1 MNKRGPIIERRGILR
16 GLAASALAAPLA
28 QLFAPH
34 RSRAAAAAATSPPP
48 KVVFFYTPCGLEPP
62 LWHPAQTGSTFT
74 LPRLSAPL
82 APFQSECIFMDGVS
96 MYPLSDHQGGSQQ
109 MLAGDD
115 RDVVTLDLQLGDL
128 LQSATPFSSI
138 QLGIQS
144 RISKGGTPTVPHPHF
159 TRRSL
164 KEEIFAEDNPLAAF
178 ARIFGSS
185 TGSTATSMADAAR
198 LAMQQKSILDAANAD
213 LTALTSTLPNSEKLK
228 IGSYTDSLRALER
241 RLSDQGVTSTAT
253 CSDFSG
259 FNPTH
264 FAVPPVG
271 DPNQASYN
279 QTANRG
285 VVADLQMEIARL
297 ALACGR
303 TRVITLLYEHTN
315 AHNPITDLG
324 IFGVHDASHFNAPPG
339 QLAGNATPEQRDAKL
354 TAWENYRVWY
364 AQKLAQF
371 VTMLKATPDP
381 AGGTLFD
388 NTILFHC
395 SELGDGAPHKTDR
408 VPFVFLG
415 GGALG
420 FKLGQS
426 INFTNT
432 VPAFSGGAH
441 AGTRNLAHSTLL
453 TLIATK
459 MGLPVQ
465 GAQFG
470 FGGAQA
476 LDFRTLGLVT

>member
-1 MNKRGPIIERRGILR
+1 MKRVIERRGILR

-34 RSRAAAAAATSPPP
+34 RSRAAAAAATVPP
-48 KVVFFYTPCGLEPP
+48 KVVFFYTPCGVQLP
-62 LWHPAQTGSTFT
+62 LWHPTQTGKTFT

-82 APFQSECIFMDGVS
+82 APYQSECIFMDGVS
-96 MYPLSDHQGGSQQ
+96 MYPLNDHQGGSQQ
-109 MLAGDD
+109 LLAGDD
-115 RDVVTLDLQLGDL
+115 KDVVTLDLQLGEL
-128 LQSATPFSSI
+128 LKAATPFSSL

-159 TRRSL
+159 SRKSL

-178 ARIFGSS
+178 ARVFGGAS
-185 TGSTATSMADAAR
+185 TGTAGSAMADAAR
-198 LAMQQKSILDAANAD
+198 LAMQRKSILDAANAD
-213 LTALTSTLPNSEKLK
+213 LVSLSASLPGSEKAK
-228 IGSYTDSLRALER
+228 IASYTDSLRALER
-241 RLSDQGVTSTAT
+241 RLSTQGVSASAS

-264 FAVPPVG
+264 FAVPAVS

-279 QTANRG
+279 QTANRA

-303 TRVITLLYEHTN
+303 TRVVTLIYEHTN
-315 AHNPITDLG
+315 AHNPIPDLG

-339 QLAGNATPEQRDAKL
+339 QLTGNATQEQKDAKL

-371 VTMLKATPDP
+371 VSMLKATPDP

-388 NTILFHC
+388 NTILFHG
-395 SELGDGAPHKTDR
+395 SELGDAGPHKADR

-432 VPAFSGGAH
+432 VPAFSGGQH
-441 AGTRNLAHSTLL
+441 AGIRNLAHSTLL

-459 MGLPVQ
+459 MGLPLP
-465 GAQFG
+465 GPQFG
-470 FGGAQA
+470 YSGAQA
-476 LDFRTLGLVT
+476 LDYRGLDLVA